1 MIYMAENEKTISN
14 SLRRICFTGI
24 RGTGKTT
31 LIETVKGQN
40 PDVCFMSGSGILQK
54 LMGISYSQFE
64 FLPEGDKYAYRLK
77 VNKKLC
83 EAQSENQK
91 DMLVDSHLTVLNLKN
106 GEIDTIFTHKDYAF
120 FTDLILFD
128 STPDEIYSHRKN
140 DTKKKRIVDLETIK
154 CELDIERKTA
164 LKIPKDHGIKL
175 HVIHTGEKEVDSLN
189 LILANNDQCCKYGT
203 LYDN

>member
-31 LIETVKGQN
+31 LIEKVKGQN
-40 PDVCFMSGSGILQK
+40 PDVCFMSGSSILQK
-54 LMGISYSQFE
+54 LMGKSYSQFE
-64 FLPEGDKYAYRLK
+64 FLPEDDKYTYRLK
-77 VNKKLC
+77 VNKVLY
-83 EAQSENQK
+83 ETQRDNQK
-91 DMLVDSHLTVLNLKN
+91 DLLVDSHLTVLNLKN

-140 DTKKKRIVDLETIK
+140 DIKKKRIVDLETIK
-154 CELDIERKTA
+154 CELDLERKTSV
-164 LKIPKDHGIKL
+164 KISKDHGIEL
-175 HVIHTGEKEVDSLN
+175 HVIYTGKKEVDDFNS
-189 LILANNDQCCKYGT
+189 IIANNGQYYKILDE
-203 LYDN
+203 L